1 MHLISHNFLK
11 SIDLWNDWV
20 NTTLCSKSCGQSGNL
35 LQERTYVHNS
45 AIVQQAEDFTSICD
59 PGVPCG
65 R

>member
-1 MHLISHNFLK
+1 MHLISHNFLE

-45 AIVQQAEDFTSICD
+45 AIVQQAEDL
-59 PGVPCG
+59 
-65 R
+65 